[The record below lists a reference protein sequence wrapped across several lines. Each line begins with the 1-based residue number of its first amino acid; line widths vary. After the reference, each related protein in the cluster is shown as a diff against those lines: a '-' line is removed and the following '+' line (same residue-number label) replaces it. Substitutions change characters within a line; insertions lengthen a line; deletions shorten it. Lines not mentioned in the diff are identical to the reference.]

1 MIFVTHDNWLNLLT
15 LLHVHQQKNMK
26 IDIYKMAVFLGKTGK
41 DLGSDLASIAS
52 FIILKLTLCLIV
64 FETSNK
70 AEEKFCRMGN

>member
-1 MIFVTHDNWLNLLT
+1 
-15 LLHVHQQKNMK
+15 MK

-70 AEEKFCRMGN
+70 AEEKFCRMGT